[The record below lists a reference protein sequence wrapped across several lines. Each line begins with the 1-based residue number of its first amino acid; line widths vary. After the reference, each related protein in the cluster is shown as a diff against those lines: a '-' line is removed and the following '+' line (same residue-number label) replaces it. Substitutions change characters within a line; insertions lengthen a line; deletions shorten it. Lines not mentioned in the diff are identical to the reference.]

1 MPEGGARGE
10 GPPAKARKDAPAR
23 FAWARDPQFWMAMLA
38 TYAVAF
44 AAGAVASRLRV
55 PLPWMLGPFF
65 TCSALSLAGF
75 KLRIMPGAR
84 EVAQISIG
92 LAVGMRFTP
101 QILAATLALL
111 PAMVAATLYLI
122 VVTTAASFLFRW
134 LAKVDPTTAF
144 FATAAGGVADM
155 AIVAEQRGGML
166 SAVAITH
173 ALRMSSVVAIIPI
186 LVVAI
191 GTPGAAEVRA
201 SSGSEDPALVALALA
216 LAVAFAWSLKASP
229 LPNPWMVGPIILGIV
244 LAVSGVLAVHVPGFI
259 VVVAQVALGTW
270 LGCQFKRDLV
280 LKLPRIALSGAA
292 ASLFM
297 IAGAA
302 FGAIGLAAL
311 TELPATT
318 GFLSL
323 APAAI
328 TEMVITAQVMH
339 LDAEFVTAFHVLR
352 IAIVSTTI
360 LFVYSLY
367 LRLTELLDGPR
378 V

>member
-1 MPEGGARGE
+1 MPEGAGRGE
-10 GPPAKARKDAPAR
+10 VRKQTAPR
-23 FAWARDPQFWMAMLA
+23 FGWARDPRFWMAMLA
-38 TYAVAF
+38 TYAVAL
-44 AAGAVASRLRV
+44 AAGAVAGWLRI

-65 TCSALSLAGF
+65 LCGALSLAGF
-75 KLRIMPGAR
+75 SLKIMPGGR
-84 EVAQISIG
+84 ELAQISIG

-111 PAMVAATLYLI
+111 PAMVAATIYMIL
-122 VVTTAASFLFRW
+122 VTTAASFVFRW
-134 LAKVDPTTAF
+134 LARVDATTAF

-155 AIVAEQRGGML
+155 AVVAEQRGGML

-186 LVVAI
+186 LVVAL
-191 GTPGAAEVRA
+191 GTPGVAEVRSPDA
-201 SSGSEDPALVALALA
+201 SGHPALVALALA
-216 LAVAFAWSLKASP
+216 LAAAFAWSLKASP

-244 LAVSGVLAVHVPGFI
+244 LSVSGVLAVYVPNIII
-259 VVVAQVALGTW
+259 VIAQVALGTW
-270 LGCQFKRDLV
+270 LGCQFKRELI

-302 FGAIGLAAL
+302 AGAVGLWAV
-311 TELPATT
+311 TGLPVTT

-352 IAIVSTTI
+352 IAIVSLTI
-360 LFVYSLY
+360 LLVYSLY
-367 LRLTELLDGPR
+367 LRLTELIDGPR
-378 V
+378 I